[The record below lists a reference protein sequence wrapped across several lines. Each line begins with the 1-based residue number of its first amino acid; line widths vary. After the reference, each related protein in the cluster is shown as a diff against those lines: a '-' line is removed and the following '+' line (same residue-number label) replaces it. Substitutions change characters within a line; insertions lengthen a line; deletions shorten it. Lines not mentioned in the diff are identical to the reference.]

1 MVDDLQAII
10 DLTIEVTV
18 FLLVLSILIG
28 GVLFWASRR
37 LVRAKEMG
45 QRLRIPTAARH
56 HRQRTLRLWHRGE
69 VASTTVAE
77 VWEAFSLAR
86 VVERYGQRAGWPY
99 GAGSLIALAGG
110 VLVISSI
117 FAGVVSGAPLLGVGV
132 GVALLLVFHIFMTAR
147 VSRREQLFE
156 AQLLDALELAAR
168 SLRAGHPLIGAFR
181 LVADEMPQPV
191 STVFGDVC
199 QRHEMGAGLADS
211 LREAARLSPSQD
223 MKMFVTSVAIR
234 VKAGG
239 NLADLMDRLAAV
251 MRERMRLSRR
261 VKVLAAQAQ
270 LSKRVLL
277 VLPFLI
283 FVALN
288 LVNPEYIRPLY
299 TTTPG
304 HVMLAIAGGSLA
316 LGSLLMNRMS
326 VLRY

>member
-10 DLTIEVTV
+10 DLTIEATV
-18 FLLVLSILIG
+18 FLLVLSIWIG

-37 LVRAKEMG
+37 LVRAKDLG

-77 VWEAFSLAR
+77 VSEARSLAR
-86 VVERYGQRAGWPY
+86 VVERYGWPY

-110 VLVISSI
+110 VLVISSV

-147 VSRREQLFE
+147 VSRRERLFE

-191 STVFGDVC
+191 STVFSDLC
-199 QRHEMGAGLADS
+199 QRHEMGASMADS
-211 LREAARLSPSQD
+211 LREATRLSPSQD
-223 MKMFVTSVAIR
+223 MKMFVTSVAIQ

-304 HVMLAIAGGSLA
+304 HVLLAIAGGSLA